1 MLRDEAIRL
10 GSRQEQNHELIAS
23 SDQGTVKFAGCVMYA
38 LIHTSNAPGYR
49 GYRLP
54 VEPRDGGEG
63 NLGLRACL
71 QPHSPDDGTSG
82 TQRTMPAPG
91 TEFQAHRAATDRVGA
106 SSLRQP
112 NRCHARYPVRA
123 HRPTA
128 RGQAPGQNRAT
139 GGEATT
145 KTLPITHQ
153 TTCPCSR
160 ERSLTRASEKG
171 QVSTIHFIPAHFI
184 FLVHPADRG
193 RMTLIQYTGLA
204 FLRCRDAARLRHR
217 GRRMSLRQRCRCQS
231 QHPAQEAFEIGRV
244 RRAVYGAIR
253 QSGNARDLLHGRNR
267 QDRVEPHHVLPC
279 ALRR

>member
-1 MLRDEAIRL
+1 MLWDEAIRL

-23 SDQGTVKFAGCVMYA
+23 SDQGTVKFARCVMYA
-38 LIHTSNAPGYR
+38 SMHTSNAPSYR

-153 TTCPCSR
+153 TTCPCSQ

-171 QVSTIHFIPAHFI
+171 QVSAIHSSPFYFSCAPGRSRQNDADSAYRARVPPMPRRGSPTASRPAN
-184 FLVHPADRG
+184 VASAKMPVPKSASGTR
-193 RMTLIQYTGLA
+193 
-204 FLRCRDAARLRHR
+204 RLRNR
-217 GRRMSLRQRCRCQS
+217 ASVSGRTRCNSTKWECS
-231 QHPAQEAFEIGRV
+231 
-244 RRAVYGAIR
+244 
-253 QSGNARDLLHGRNR
+253 
-267 QDRVEPHHVLPC
+267 
-279 ALRR
+279 